1 MKPLTIFAE
10 GCSSTGEYVIKMR
23 KGAFFVNTARG
34 ELVDEAALAAALK
47 VVDFL
52 IIPIS

>member
-1 MKPLTIFAE
+1 MFDVFAFQK
-10 GCSSTGEYVIKMR
+10 IR

-47 VVDFL
+47 VGDFL
-52 IIPIS
+52 KIF